1 MKINR
6 INVAMKINDC
16 LEKYVN
22 RRRQKYLVSSM
33 KYVQS
38 YKKIDKKID
47 KKKEKID
54 LNIQGGW

>member
-1 MKINR
+1 
-6 INVAMKINDC
+6 
-16 LEKYVN
+16 
-22 RRRQKYLVSSM
+22 M